1 MTWLYPAEIVPLR
14 IRAPAN
20 ALSTSANWLFNFM
33 VVMITPVAFA
43 NIKYQTYIIFAV
55 INAAIFP
62 FTYFFFPETRL
73 RSLEEMDA
81 IFLKTTNW
89 FNCVS
94 IAKHEPHRYDANG
107 NLIIAYDETDD
118 HRLRQHSIVSERKAS
133 FSATQE
139 EKTGHVEDNSS

>member
-20 ALSTSANWLFNFM
+20 ALATSANWLFNFM

-62 FTYFFFPETRL
+62 SVYFFYPETRL

-89 FNCVS
+89 FNCVA
-94 IAKHEPHRYDANG
+94 IAQKEPHRYDDKG
-107 NLIIAYDETDD
+107 NLIIAYEQTAD
-118 HRLRQHSIVSERKAS
+118 HTLRQHSIVSERKAS
-133 FSATQE
+133 IAAEHTT
-139 EKTGHVEDNSS
+139 EKPASDDSV